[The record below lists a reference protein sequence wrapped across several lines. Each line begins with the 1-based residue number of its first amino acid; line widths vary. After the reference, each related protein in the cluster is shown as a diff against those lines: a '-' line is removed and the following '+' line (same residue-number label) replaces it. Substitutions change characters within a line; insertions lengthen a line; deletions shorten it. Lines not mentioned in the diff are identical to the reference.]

1 MNIGGGR
8 MSEKRFRVNDF
19 VKYDYSEI
27 GEYVDE
33 NHTDR
38 PLRNDEVCKLLN
50 ELHEENQQLKN
61 DCGILVQ
68 SNQEYRKEN
77 ERLRKENFFLDYWK
91 KQAMTL
97 LMQVRRLTSRMT
109 DQEVKEFSK
118 ELEECI
124 SE

>member
-1 MNIGGGR
+1 MN
-8 MSEKRFRVNDF
+8 ERFRVTSNP
-19 VKYDYSEI
+19 KYLSVVFDERKKRH
-27 GEYVDE
+27 YVG
-33 NHTDR
+33 TD
-38 PLRNDEVCKLLN
+38 LEDLLN
-50 ELHEENQQLKN
+50 GQDKKIKELET
-61 DCGILVQ
+61 
-68 SNQEYRKEN
+68 EN

-109 DQEVKEFSK
+109 DQEIKEFSK